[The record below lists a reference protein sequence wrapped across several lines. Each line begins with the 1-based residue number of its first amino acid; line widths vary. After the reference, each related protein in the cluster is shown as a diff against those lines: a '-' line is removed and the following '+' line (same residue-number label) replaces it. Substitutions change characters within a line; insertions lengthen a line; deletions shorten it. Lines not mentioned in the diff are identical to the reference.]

1 MTLQV
6 FLVFAGLSL
15 LAIGGA
21 NPLLPEMHRV
31 FVEERGWIA
40 EHDFAQLFALAQ
52 AAPGPNMLS
61 ASAMG
66 WAVAGVPGLFA
77 ATAGILGPAAL
88 VAYLAGGLTERFRD
102 ARWLKPA
109 QFGLVPVAVGLI
121 AASGL
126 LMAEAAAT
134 RHWWGVP
141 VFLASAVVL
150 WRTDRSPLWVLAG
163 GALAGLLFVRPG

>member
-6 FLVFAGLSL
+6 LLIFAGLSL

-21 NPLLPEMHRV
+21 NPLVPEMHRV
-31 FVEERGWIA
+31 FVEQRGWIA

-61 ASAMG
+61 ASVMG
-66 WAVAGVPGLFA
+66 WAVAGGPGMLA
-77 ATAGILGPAAL
+77 ATAGILGPSAVL
-88 VAYLAGGLTERFRD
+88 AYVVGGLTQRFRE

-126 LMAEAAAT
+126 LLAEAAAT

-141 VFLASAVVL
+141 VAAASALVL

-163 GALAGLLFVRPG
+163 GALAGLVALRLG

>member
-1 MTLQV
+1 MTLHLL
-6 FLVFAGLSL
+6 FLFAGLSL

-21 NPLLPEMHRV
+21 NPLLPEMHRLL
-31 FVEERGWIA
+31 VEERRWIG

-52 AAPGPNMLS
+52 AAPGPNILS

-66 WAVAGVPGLFA
+66 WAVAGVPGLLA

-88 VAYLAGGLTERFRD
+88 LAYVAGGLTDRFRH
-102 ARWLKPA
+102 AWWLKPA

-126 LMAEAAAT
+126 LMAEAAAL
-134 RHWWGVP
+134 RHWWGMP
-141 VFLASAVVL
+141 VFLASALVL
-150 WRTDRSPLWVLAG
+150 WRTDHSPLWVLAG
-163 GALAGLLFVRPG
+163 GALAGLLLTRV